1 MVASSL
7 PPQESDN
14 EIPFA
19 PEEVARR
26 LLSWYGSEGRT
37 LPWRGT
43 RDPYWVWLAEIM
55 LQQTTVD
62 AVIPYYERFLARF
75 ADVGAL
81 AAASVDEVL
90 TLWAGL
96 GYYARAR
103 NLHAAARQVVEQ
115 HGGFFPDSLEGLQ
128 GLPGVGRSTA
138 GAILSIAFDR
148 PAPILDGNVR
158 RVLSRLFALQEN
170 PRGTAAEKKLWH
182 WAEALISTDHPHD
195 YAQAIMDLGAT
206 VCVPRQPQCSACP
219 LEELCRA
226 RALGLETQLPL
237 PAVRKKVP
245 EVVQAA
251 LLWRDCSGRFRVCRR
266 PYQGLLG
273 GMWEFPTVEI
283 ADGEDPEHAV
293 RRFLQQS
300 GVAAKPAEVARLRHI
315 YSHFRLDLRLF
326 GVLVPATATVAESD
340 DCRWL
345 EVEELSGLALHGAH
359 KKALPYLHQVA

>member
-1 MVASSL
+1 VVCTSLSS
-7 PPQESDN
+7 QESDK

-19 PEEVARR
+19 SAEVARR
-26 LLSWYGSEGRT
+26 LLSWYGRQGRD

-43 RDPYWVWLAEIM
+43 RDPYRVWLAEIM

-62 AVIPYYERFLARF
+62 AVILYYERFLGRF

-115 HGGFFPDSLEGLQ
+115 HSGSFPDSLEGLQ

-170 PRGTAAEKKLWH
+170 PRGTAAEKKLWR
-182 WAEALISTDHPHD
+182 WAEALTPADCPHD

-206 VCVPRQPQCSACP
+206 VCAPRQPQCSVCP
-219 LEELCRA
+219 LEGLCRA
-226 RALGLETQLPL
+226 RALGLERQLPL

-251 LLWRDCSGRFRVCRR
+251 LLWRDSSGRFRVCRR
-266 PYQGLLG
+266 PYHGLLG

-283 ADGEDPEHAV
+283 ADGEDPALAL

-300 GVAAKPAEVARLRHI
+300 GVAAEPEEVARLRHV

-326 GVLVPATATVAESD
+326 GVVAPAAVHIAESD
-340 DCRWL
+340 HCRWL
-345 EVEELSGLALHGAH
+345 EAEELSGLALHGAH
-359 KKALPYLHQVA
+359 KKALPYLDQVA

>member
-1 MVASSL
+1 VVASSR
-7 PPQESDN
+7 PPQQSDN

-19 PEEVARR
+19 PAQVARR
-26 LLSWYGSEGRT
+26 LLNWYGSEGRV

-43 RDPYWVWLAEIM
+43 RDPYRVWLAEIM

-81 AAASVDEVL
+81 AAASIDEVL

-170 PRGTAAEKKLWH
+170 PRSTAAEKKLWR
-182 WAEALISTDHPHD
+182 WAEALTPADCPHD

-206 VCVPRQPQCSACP
+206 VCVPRQPQCIVCP
-219 LEELCRA
+219 LDVLCRA
-226 RALGLETQLPL
+226 RALGLEKQLPL
-237 PAVRKKVP
+237 PAARKKVP
-245 EVVQAA
+245 EIVQAA
-251 LLWRDCSGRFRVCRR
+251 LLWRDCSGRLRVCRR

-283 ADGEDPEHAV
+283 ADGDDPAQAIG
-293 RRFLQQS
+293 RFLQES
-300 GVAAKPAEVARLRHI
+300 GVSGEPQEVGRLRHI
-315 YSHFRLDLRLF
+315 YSHFCLDLRLF
-326 GVLVPATATVAESD
+326 GLASSSAQTVAEGD
-340 DCRWL
+340 ECRW
-345 EVEELSGLALHGAH
+345 VDEEALALLPLHGAH
-359 KKALPYLHQVA
+359 KKALPYLRQVG

>member
-1 MVASSL
+1 MVASSP

-14 EIPFA
+14 EIPSDPA
-19 PEEVARR
+19 EVARR

-43 RDPYWVWLAEIM
+43 RDPYRVWLAEIM

-75 ADVGAL
+75 PDVEAL

-90 TLWAGL
+90 NLWTGL

-103 NLHAAARQVVEQ
+103 NLHAAARQVVAL
-115 HGGFFPDSLEGLQ
+115 HGGLFPDSLEGLR

-138 GAILSIAFDR
+138 GAILSIAFDC
-148 PAPILDGNVR
+148 PVPILDGNVR

-170 PRGTAAEKKLWH
+170 PRGTAAEKKLWR
-182 WAEALISTDHPHD
+182 WAEALTPADHPHD

-206 VCVPRQPQCSACP
+206 VCAPRQPQCSACP
-219 LEELCRA
+219 LEKLCRA

-237 PAVRKKVP
+237 PAVRKKGP
-245 EVVQAA
+245 EIVQAA

-283 ADGEDPEHAV
+283 VEGEDPAHAV
-293 RRFLQQS
+293 CRFLQQS
-300 GVAAKPAEVARLRHI
+300 GVDAEPEEVGRLRHV

-326 GVLVPATATVAESD
+326 GVVAPAAGSVVQSD

-345 EVEELSGLALHGAH
+345 EAEELSGLALHGAH